1 LPFTSSSVPF
11 TLRRKL
17 TVLQAAEY
25 VTSLVDLQALLLYIG
40 GRDTHS
46 HKQGD
51 YIMDLDDIRQAMLAL
66 DTADLNEIIDLAH
79 DLKTLK
85 CRVSLKVGQN
95 VFVVQKTKRT
105 AGIIEKINQKKAQ
118 VRMRGS
124 IYNVPF
130 SMIEAA

>member
-1 LPFTSSSVPF
+1 ME
-11 TLRRKL
+11 L
-17 TVLQAAEY
+17 T
-25 VTSLVDLQALLLYIG
+25 
-40 GRDTHS
+40 
-46 HKQGD
+46 
-51 YIMDLDDIRQAMLAL
+51 DIKQAMLAL
-66 DTADLNEIIDLAH
+66 NTADINEIIDLAH

>member
-1 LPFTSSSVPF
+1 
-11 TLRRKL
+11 
-17 TVLQAAEY
+17 
-25 VTSLVDLQALLLYIG
+25 
-40 GRDTHS
+40 
-46 HKQGD
+46 
-51 YIMDLDDIRQAMLAL
+51 MDLDDIRQAMLAL
-66 DTADLNEIIDLAH
+66 DTADINEIIDLAH

>member
-1 LPFTSSSVPF
+1 
-11 TLRRKL
+11 
-17 TVLQAAEY
+17 
-25 VTSLVDLQALLLYIG
+25 
-40 GRDTHS
+40 
-46 HKQGD
+46 
-51 YIMDLDDIRQAMLAL
+51 MDLDDIRQAMLAL

-79 DLKTLK
+79 DLKTFK

>member
-1 LPFTSSSVPF
+1 ME
-11 TLRRKL
+11 L
-17 TVLQAAEY
+17 T
-25 VTSLVDLQALLLYIG
+25 
-40 GRDTHS
+40 
-46 HKQGD
+46 
-51 YIMDLDDIRQAMLAL
+51 DIRQAMLAL
-66 DTADLNEIIDLAH
+66 NTADLNEIIDLAN

-85 CRVSLKVGQN
+85 GRVSLKVGQN

-130 SMIEAA
+130 AMIEAA

>member
-1 LPFTSSSVPF
+1 
-11 TLRRKL
+11 
-17 TVLQAAEY
+17 
-25 VTSLVDLQALLLYIG
+25 
-40 GRDTHS
+40 
-46 HKQGD
+46 
-51 YIMDLDDIRQAMLAL
+51 MDLDDIRQAMLAL

-85 CRVSLKVGQN
+85 GRTSLKVGQD
-95 VFVVQKTKRT
+95 VWVVQKTKRT

>member
-1 LPFTSSSVPF
+1 ME
-11 TLRRKL
+11 L
-17 TVLQAAEY
+17 T
-25 VTSLVDLQALLLYIG
+25 
-40 GRDTHS
+40 
-46 HKQGD
+46 
-51 YIMDLDDIRQAMLAL
+51 DIRQVMLAL
-66 DTADLNEIIDLAH
+66 DTADLNEIINLAN

-85 CRVSLKVGQN
+85 GRTSLKIGQN